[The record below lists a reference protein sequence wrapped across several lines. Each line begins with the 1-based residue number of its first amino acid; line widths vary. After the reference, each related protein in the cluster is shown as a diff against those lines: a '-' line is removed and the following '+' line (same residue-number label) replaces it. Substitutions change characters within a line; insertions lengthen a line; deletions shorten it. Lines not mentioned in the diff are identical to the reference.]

1 MKTILF
7 NIHDLVLVAVL
18 VLCGLLALGCTKVG
32 GFKHPSRQLLMAFFA
47 INGMIALDTLVYWG
61 EGVRYAAFEL
71 SPWLLM
77 SFSFAA
83 FAFGP
88 LLFWIIRCELSP
100 LPKPQKSLL
109 LHLLPAIAT
118 PFYLYWVC
126 YRHPID
132 VQRDLIL
139 NLSVYSVPAA
149 HFSTFIALKKLSPVI
164 YGLLSLMLLCRRP
177 LNLGNWRDELGQL
190 IYLAV
195 GFTLI
200 RAWVLVTHF
209 GGLWLPL
216 LASDLMGIIGNY
228 LTLSLFVGLIALNL
242 KWQHKTEAAVH
253 QQAQAASEG
262 ADALQ
267 LSERIGKF
275 MQRERPYLNPHIN
288 LERFARQLNVSPRR
302 ASAAI
307 NRGFQQN
314 FQEYINGF
322 RIEEAKRVLNSPD
335 NADLPIVDVARL
347 AGFNSKAT
355 FNRLFKNLEAV
366 TPSLYRQYSLH
377 DFPRTPADLES

>member
-18 VLCGLLALGCTKVG
+18 GLCGLLALACARLDGLKY
-32 GFKHPSRQLLMAFFA
+32 PSRQLLMAFFA
-47 INGMIALDTLVYWG
+47 VNGMIALDTLVYWG

-88 LLFWIIRCELSP
+88 LLFWIIRCEISP
-100 LPKPQKSLL
+100 QPKPAKSLL

-118 PFYLYWVC
+118 PFYLYWIC
-126 YRHPID
+126 YRHPLD

-139 NLSVYSVPAA
+139 DLNVYSIPAA
-149 HFSTFIALKKLSPVI
+149 HFSTFITLKTLSPVV
-164 YGLLSLMLLCRRP
+164 YGLLSLKLLCSRL
-177 LNLGNWRDELGQL
+177 LNVEKCSDELRQL
-190 IYLAV
+190 MYLTV

-200 RAWVLVTHF
+200 RSWVLITHF
-209 GGLWLPL
+209 CGLSLPL

-228 LTLSLFVGLIALNL
+228 LTLGLLVGLIVLNL
-242 KWQHKTEAAVH
+242 KSQNKTIAAEHPHVP
-253 QQAQAASEG
+253 ARSEET
-262 ADALQ
+262 DALQ
-267 LSERIGKF
+267 LSEHIDKF
-275 MQRERPYLNPHIN
+275 MQRERPYLNPHLN
-288 LERFARQLNVSPRR
+288 LERFAHQLNVSPRR
-302 ASAAI
+302 ASMAI
-307 NRGFQQN
+307 NRGCQQN

-322 RIEEAKRVLNSPD
+322 RVEEARRLLNSPE
-335 NADLPIVDVARL
+335 NAELPIVEIARL

-355 FNRLFKNLEAV
+355 FNRIFRNLEAI
-366 TPSLYRQYSLH
+366 TPTDYRKKSLH
-377 DFPRTPADLES
+377 DLPPHPSNLEG